1 MSDPDQIEGRGHHHR
16 HAPTSKYAVW
26 VPIALAS
33 IVVFFVIV
41 AVWHRVRAGREQ
53 RESSKKAAQLS
64 VNVVLVKRDKKPK
77 ELILPGNVQAFQET
91 ILYPRA
97 NGYVKKWNVDI
108 GDNVEEGQLLAEIE
122 TPEIDQQL
130 SQAKASYDLADATA
144 TRWRELASKQV
155 VSEQDRDEKE
165 TAKRTSQ
172 ANLEQIAKTQGFQ
185 KITAPFAGKITARR
199 VDVGALVSPSTQLF
213 GIAQTDP
220 LRVYVY
226 VPQTDAGSLKPGLLT
241 KILVQERPG
250 QNFDGTVMRTA
261 GAIDSSSR
269 TMQVEV
275 EVPNHEG
282 KLFSGMYAEV
292 KFSLPEENAPIVIP
306 ANTVMF
312 RSVGPQVA
320 TVTNENKIHWTTI
333 RVGRDFGT
341 KIEALEGLKEDE
353 KAVMN
358 PTDDLQEGIAVEV
371 KAPEKEKP
379 KADSS
384 ASSAAN

>member
-1 MSDPDQIEGRGHHHR
+1 MSDQPHPEGRRR

-33 IVVFFVIV
+33 IVVFFVIIGI
-41 AVWHRVRAGREQ
+41 WNRVRARQEQ
-53 RESSKKAAQLS
+53 KASSKQAAQLS
-64 VNVVLVKRDKKPK
+64 VNVVTVKRDLKPK
-77 ELILPGNVQAFQET
+77 ELILPGNVQAYQET
-91 ILYPRA
+91 ILYPRS

-122 TPEIDQQL
+122 TPEIDQQF

-172 ANLEQIAKTQGFQ
+172 ASLEQVEKTQGFQ
-185 KITAPFAGKITARR
+185 KVTAPFAGKITARR
-199 VDVGALVSPSTQLF
+199 VDVGALVSPTTQLF
-213 GIAQTDP
+213 GIAQSDP

-226 VPQTDAGSLKPGLLT
+226 VPQTDAGSIRQGLKA

-250 QNFDGTVMRTA
+250 QDFEGTVMRTA

-269 TMQVEV
+269 TMQIEV
-275 EVPNHEG
+275 EVPNHEA
-282 KLFSGMYAEV
+282 KLFAGMYAEV

-320 TVTNENKIHWTTI
+320 TVTDENKIHWQAI

-341 KIEALEGLKEDE
+341 KLEALEGLKENE
-353 KAVMN
+353 RAVMN
-358 PTDDLQEGIAVEV
+358 PTDDLQEGIAVQV
-371 KAPEKEKP
+371 KPAEKP
-379 KADSS
+379 KADGPATSG
-384 ASSAAN
+384 AN